1 MMSDRTLHSFFSRDN
16 IERAIWSAV
25 VLVVFG
31 FGLNHL
37 FDRLNPPPPLVVTV
51 TEPAIVTANVLA
63 LTKEIKRMH
72 ETFGHQG
79 QDPAPSKASASAP
92 SRTQPRA
99 TMTDLEADTQSVK
112 TLEKKSQRMIAQL
125 RAAAL

>member
-1 MMSDRTLHSFFSRDN
+1 MMSNRTLHSFFSRDN
-16 IERAIWSAV
+16 IERAVWSAI
-25 VLVVFG
+25 VLVIFG

-37 FDRLNPPPPLVVTV
+37 FDRLSPPPPLVVTV

-63 LTKEIKRMH
+63 LTEEIKRMRA
-72 ETFGHQG
+72 TFGHQG
-79 QDPAPSKASASAP
+79 QDPAPSKASASAS

-99 TMTDLEADTQSVK
+99 TATDLEAATRSVNA
-112 TLEKKSQRMIAQL
+112 LEKKSQRMIAQM